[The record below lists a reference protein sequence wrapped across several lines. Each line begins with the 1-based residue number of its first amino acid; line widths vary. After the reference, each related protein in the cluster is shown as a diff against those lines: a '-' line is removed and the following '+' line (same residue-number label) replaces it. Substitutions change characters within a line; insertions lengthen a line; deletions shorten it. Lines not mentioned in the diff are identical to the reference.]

1 MYLKFKTKKNEKSVM
16 RKRNAQLLTT
26 IGHLT
31 HAIGEQ
37 SKILILIFHIPHI
50 LKHIEIVDL
59 RWVNTK

>member
-1 MYLKFKTKKNEKSVM
+1 MYLKFETKKNEKSVM

-37 SKILILIFHIPHI
+37 SKNSNSDFSYSTY
-50 LKHIEIVDL
+50 IETY
-59 RWVNTK
+59 RNR